1 MSRIPFSVGALL
13 LVLFVSACGG
23 PDSSES
29 TGSGPGGA
37 PGAVDAGIDTEIK
50 GAPDLA
56 AIAAGEHRSAENRA
70 RNGSRHPVETLKF
83 LGLRPS
89 SRVMEIW
96 PSGGWYTEVIAPYVN
111 ESGQYYAAH
120 WDPESEIEFV
130 RNGLQRFNQKLAD
143 RPDLYGNAEVV
154 VLMPP
159 EHLAPVPPESVDLVL
174 TFRNIHNWMGRDVED
189 DIFRM
194 MYDALKPGG
203 VLGVVE
209 HRGDA
214 SVPQDP
220 KAASGYVNQD
230 YAIKLAEKAGF
241 ALVDTSEINANPA
254 DTKDY
259 EKGVWTLPPT
269 FRAGDENKEKYAEI
283 GESDRFT
290 LKFVKPLKGR

>member
-1 MSRIPFSVGALL
+1 MSRISISLSALL
-13 LVLFVSACGG
+13 LVLLVSSCGG
-23 PDSSES
+23 PEPSGTEDSV
-29 TGSGPGGA
+29 TGTDPAAVDNGDAEVDSGP
-37 PGAVDAGIDTEIK
+37 E
-50 GAPDLA
+50 LA
-56 AIAAGEHRSAENRA
+56 TIAAGDHRSAENRA
-70 RNGSRHPVETLKF
+70 RNPSRNPGQTLEF
-83 LGLRPS
+83 FGLRPT

-120 WDPESEIEFV
+120 WDPESEMEFV
-130 RNGLQRFNQKLAD
+130 RNGLQRFKEKLAE

-159 EHLAPVPPESVDLVL
+159 DKLSPVPPESVDLVL
-174 TFRNIHNWMGRDVED
+174 TFRNVHNWMGRDVED
-189 DIFRM
+189 DIFKV
-194 MYDALKPGG
+194 MYDALEPGG

-209 HRGDA
+209 HRGDPN
-214 SVPQDP
+214 VPQDP

-230 YAIKLAEKAGF
+230 YTIKLAEKAGF
-241 ALVDTSEINANPA
+241 ALLDTSEINANPA

-269 FRAGDENKEKYAEI
+269 FRAGEESKEKYAAI

-290 LKFVKPLKGR
+290 LKFVKPLTGR

>member
-1 MSRIPFSVGALL
+1 MSRTLFSSGVILIVFLL
-13 LVLFVSACGG
+13 TACGG
-23 PDSSES
+23 
-29 TGSGPGGA
+29 SGPSDSANSDQA
-37 PGAVDAGIDTEIK
+37 PAIDNDADAVVGE
-50 GAPDLA
+50 APDLA
-56 AIAAGEHRSAENRA
+56 DIAAGDHRSAENRA
-70 RNGSRHPVETLKF
+70 RNASRHPVETLKF

-111 ESGQYYAAH
+111 ESGKYYAAH

-130 RNGLQRFNQKLAD
+130 RNGVQRFKEKLAE
-143 RPDLYGNAEVV
+143 RPDLYGNVEMA

-159 EHLAPVPPESVDLVL
+159 DLLSPVAPESVDLVL
-174 TFRNIHNWMGRDVED
+174 TFRNIHNWMGRNVD
-189 DIFRM
+189 DEIFKV

-209 HRGDA
+209 HRGNPN
-214 SVPQDP
+214 VPQDP

-269 FRAGDENKEKYAEI
+269 FRAGDENKEKFAEI